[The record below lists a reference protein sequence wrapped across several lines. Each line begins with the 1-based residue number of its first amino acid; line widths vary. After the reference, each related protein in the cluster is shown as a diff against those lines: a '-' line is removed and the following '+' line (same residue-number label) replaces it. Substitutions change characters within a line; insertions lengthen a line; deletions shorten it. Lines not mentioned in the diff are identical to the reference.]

1 MFRFQK
7 MTLDVNKAG
16 MPIIPVSFCYCY
28 VMCWYTSSV
37 QSMGVKW
44 KNSKAWVRHADD
56 TILFFTDNRALNELL
71 HLTEV
76 ISSKYGLCLNKNKC
90 VAIQMNNDGSVHF
103 DNQEPL
109 PKRFETTY
117 LGNEINREANIW
129 HEILNK
135 MQEVRKTWFRLL
147 PYWKATNANLKWQLL
162 IFDAVMKSKIIYGL
176 ETVHLTQ
183 AMMKK
188 STPSSCAA
196 WENSWASADVHR

>member
-1 MFRFQK
+1 
-7 MTLDVNKAG
+7 
-16 MPIIPVSFCYCY
+16 
-28 VMCWYTSSV
+28 
-37 QSMGVKW
+37 MGVKW

-188 STPSSCAA
+188 IDAFQLRCL
-196 WENSWASADVHR
+196 RKFLG